1 MIYVDAENG
10 DDRNE
15 GTEKDKPVKSLHA
28 AQLRGIK
35 HKIVDVMILVQNDAL
50 RAEAKEIA
58 AKAVFMKKVAASKA
72 KGGSGILS

>member
-15 GTEKDKPVKSLHA
+15 GTEKDKPVKTLHA

-35 HKIVDVMILVQNDAL
+35 HKIVDVMILVQNDEL
-50 RAEAKEIA
+50 RAEAKKRNEEA
-58 AKAVFMKKVAASKA
+58 QFGKKVAASK
-72 KGGSGILS
+72 KPGGNGVFN